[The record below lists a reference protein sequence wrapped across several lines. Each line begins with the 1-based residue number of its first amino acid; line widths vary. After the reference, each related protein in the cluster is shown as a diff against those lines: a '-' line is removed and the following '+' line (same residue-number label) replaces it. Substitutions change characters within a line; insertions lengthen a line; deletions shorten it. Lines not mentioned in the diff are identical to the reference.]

1 MWIRSGRRVL
11 PLVAIATLLPSTAA
25 PPGLRQQIIGTW
37 IPVTQYVDQDCKR
50 LEPFGSHPKGIVV
63 YDADGHFVLVLQK
76 ESRCPS
82 SLLAIA

>member
-1 MWIRSGRRVL
+1 M
-11 PLVAIATLLPSTAA
+11 
-25 PPGLRQQIIGTW
+25 
-37 IPVTQYVDQDCKR
+37 TQYVDQDGKR

-63 YDADGHFVLVLQK
+63 YDGDGHFVLVLQK